1 MAKKITKVIKLQ
13 IAGGKATPAP
23 PLGPVLGQ
31 AGVNIGEFVNQFN
44 GMTKENMGEMVSVLM
59 TVFDDR
65 SFEFIIKTPPVS
77 ALLKKFAKVA
87 KGSGMNAKTK
97 AGSITQA
104 QLEEIA
110 AIKLPDLNARDVEAA
125 KKTVAGSARSMG
137 IEIKG

>member
-1 MAKKITKVIKLQ
+1 MAKKVTKIIKLQ

-44 GMTKENMGEMVSVLM
+44 AATREQMGEMVSVLM
-59 TVFDDR
+59 TVYDDR
-65 SFEFIIKTPPVS
+65 SFTYIIKTPPVS
-77 ALLKKFAKVA
+77 ALLKKYAKVE
-87 KGSGMNAKTK
+87 KGSGTNAKKK

-104 QLEEIA
+104 QLAEIA
-110 AIKLPDLNARDVEAA
+110 AIKLPDLNARDIEAA

-137 IEIKG
+137 IEIK